1 MTGSKSV
8 ISLLNRF
15 GHCIGDETVRR
26 MDMSFEEA
34 VNQNDTVLPS
44 HVQISPN
51 LWTGLSLD
59 NFDVNIETLSGAN
72 TIHHNCYQ
80 NIKPSENSQFHF
92 NIETNYFV
100 NMQVKRKL
108 KKELIESKQKHL

>member
-1 MTGSKSV
+1 
-8 ISLLNRF
+8 
-15 GHCIGDETVRR
+15 

-44 HVQISPN
+44 HVEISPK
-51 LWTGLSLD
+51 LWTRLSLD

-72 TIHHNCYQ
+72 IIHHNYGICYQ

-100 NMQVKRKL
+100 NMQVKRKF
-108 KKELIESKQKHL
+108 KKVLIESKQKHL